1 LIPQEQFVAI
11 ANYIWAAMALILGG
25 NVTTIR
31 RASSLVSNLA
41 ADSPAGIPSLRQGKC
56 RTITALP
63 KTKAGRRMRCR
74 LWLWL

>member
-1 LIPQEQFVAI
+1 MPAAICSYCNFCCLIPQEQFVAI

-41 ADSPAGIPSLRQGKC
+41 ADSSAGIPS
-56 RTITALP
+56 P
-63 KTKAGRRMRCR
+63 
-74 LWLWL
+74 